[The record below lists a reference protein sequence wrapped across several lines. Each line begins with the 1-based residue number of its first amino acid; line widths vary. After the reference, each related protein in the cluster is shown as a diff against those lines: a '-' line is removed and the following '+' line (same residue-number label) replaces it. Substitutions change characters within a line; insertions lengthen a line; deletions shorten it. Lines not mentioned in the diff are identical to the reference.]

1 MGTLNIKSLNILE
14 KDSMNDDNTNE
25 SESTEL
31 NEAVMQAKIEE
42 FLGWQ

>member
-1 MGTLNIKSLNILE
+1 
-14 KDSMNDDNTNE
+14 MNDDNTNE